1 MKLIETET
9 SAQERMNI
17 YKEDINN
24 KNEKI
29 KEINKRLLVAL
40 RNKNKQRIDILKIEL
55 QIANLDIMK
64 LKAKIKK
71 EQLKKD

>member
-1 MKLIETET
+1 MKLIETAT